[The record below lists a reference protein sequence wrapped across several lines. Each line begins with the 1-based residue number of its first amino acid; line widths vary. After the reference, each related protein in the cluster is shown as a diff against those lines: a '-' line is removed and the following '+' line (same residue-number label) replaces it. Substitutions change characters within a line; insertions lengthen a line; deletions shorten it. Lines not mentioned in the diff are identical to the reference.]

1 MKPVKTIIL
10 FIALILATCVAEAA
24 PYYFS
29 RYQVESGLSNN
40 TVICS
45 MQDRMGFLWFGT
57 KDGLNRFDG
66 YTFKIFREDAL
77 NPNSLKS
84 NFIHTLAEDK
94 KGRMW
99 VGTDRGLFIYSPLT
113 ESFKLLKGCPTE
125 DVREIQI
132 DRNGNIWF
140 IAGFTLFKFDE
151 SRKKLTEFTTSNYFE
166 ATSISI
172 LKDGQIWVSSR
183 YGTLEQYRPSDQTFD
198 SYDVSFNSEPEA
210 SKWIEKISDTGKGSL
225 FIGTS
230 SQGVKLF
237 DISTRTYKN
246 ILTRNTD
253 NTEIFARNFM
263 HESGDCYW
271 IATESG
277 IYLYNI
283 RTGSA
288 ANIKKQY
295 NNPYSLSDNAVYTLC
310 KDREGGIWAG
320 TYFGGLNYYPR
331 QYNSFEKFFP
341 MVGENSL
348 GGNVVREIVQDKYS
362 NLWIGTEDAGL
373 NKLEAGS
380 MKFVHFKP
388 SGKPHD
394 IASTNIHG
402 LLLEGDSLW
411 VGTFENGLDLMDI
424 RTGKIIKHYSAGAGN
439 NSLKSNFIYS
449 IHRSRSGDI
458 FFCTSGGFFMYNR
471 KEDNFIHITGVPER
485 MFYSTML
492 EDSKGIFWLG
502 SYREGLYYYNP
513 RTGKKGSYTYQSDD
527 PQSLGNNRIN
537 RIFEDRKGSIWLATE
552 GGLCRMNPQT
562 GKFRR
567 FTTANGLP
575 SNLILSMLEDDEG
588 QLWVSTSRGL
598 AVFNP
603 ETGKIR
609 TYTKAHGLLSDQL
622 NYNSAFKDNSG
633 RMYFGS
639 VNGLVR
645 FRPTSFVK
653 NAYKPPVYIT
663 GFQIFGQEINVQ
675 NANSPLKES
684 ITFTKRIR
692 LTHEQSSFS
701 IDFSALS
708 YTSLNTT
715 EYAYKMEGLDNDW
728 TYLKTNRKAY
738 FTSLPPG
745 SYIFKVKAANNSG
758 VWNNEETHLEIE
770 IVPPLWKS
778 KWALIFYVL
787 LLFAL
792 VYLAIRTYHQ
802 RIKTKN
808 KRRLEIF
815 EHKKEKEIYQ
825 AKIEF
830 FTNVAHEI
838 RTPLTLIKGPMEKII
853 KRAEEVPQIKNNL
866 LIMQKN
872 TERLLNLTN
881 QLLDFRKTE
890 TKEFS
895 LNFVKADI
903 CELVRDN
910 YIRFKPAAEQKS
922 IRFMLEPPANKFF
935 AYIDVGAFDKI
946 MSNLINNAIKY
957 GSQTATI
964 QILPV
969 FEGDL
974 TFTILIKND
983 GYIIPWNMKEKIFD
997 TFYRMKI
1004 TENQP
1009 GSGLGLSISRSLTEL
1024 HKGNLELRPPQANC
1038 NVFAVTLPL
1047 HQQIEF
1053 NPIMS
1058 K

>member
-1 MKPVKTIIL
+1 MKPIKTTIL
-10 FIALILATCVAEAA
+10 LIALILARNASWAV

-45 MQDRMGFLWFGT
+45 MQDRKGFLWFGT

-66 YTFKIFREDAL
+66 YTFKIFREDAF
-77 NPNSLKS
+77 NPNSLES

-94 KGRMW
+94 KGNIW
-99 VGTDRGLFIYSPLT
+99 VGTDRGLFIYNPLM
-113 ESFKLLKGCPTE
+113 ESFSPLKGCPTE
-125 DVREIQI
+125 DVREVQI
-132 DRNGNIWF
+132 DNNGAIWF
-140 IAGFTLFKFDE
+140 IAGFTVFNYDPNK
-151 SRKKLTEFTTSNYFE
+151 KKLIEFNTGEYFE

-172 LKDGQIWVSSR
+172 LKDGQLWVSSR
-183 YGTLEQYRPSDQTFD
+183 YGTLELYQPSKQTFE
-198 SYDVSFNSEPEA
+198 SYDVSLNSPPES
-210 SKWIEKISDTGKGSL
+210 SKWIEKIFDTGKGSIL
-225 FIGTS
+225 IGTS
-230 SQGVKLF
+230 NQGVKLF
-237 DISTRTYKN
+237 DIKSRTYKS
-246 ILTRNTD
+246 ILRRNAD
-253 NTEIFARNFM
+253 NTEIFARNFL
-263 HESGDCYW
+263 HESGDQYW

-277 IYLYNI
+277 IYLYNL
-283 RTGSA
+283 RTGTST
-288 ANIKKQY
+288 NIKKQY

-331 QYNSFEKFFP
+331 QYNTFEKFFP
-341 MVGENSL
+341 MVGENSI
-348 GGNVVREIVQDKYS
+348 GGNVVREIVQDKYG
-362 NLWIGTEDAGL
+362 NFWIGTEDAGL
-373 NKLEAGS
+373 NKMNARS
-380 MKFVHFKP
+380 TAFQHFKP
-388 SGKPHD
+388 SGRKGD

-402 LLLEGDSLW
+402 LLLQGDSLW
-411 VGTFENGLDLMDI
+411 VGTFESGLDLMDI
-424 RTGKIIKHYSAGAGN
+424 RTGKIFKHYSAGEGKNA
-439 NSLKSNFIYS
+439 LKSNFIYS
-449 IHRSRSGDI
+449 IHRSRSGDT
-458 FFCTSGGFFMYNR
+458 FFCTSGGFFKYNR
-471 KEDNFIHITGVPER
+471 EQDNFIHIKDVPEH

-492 EDSKGIFWLG
+492 EDKEGTFWLG
-502 SYREGLYYYNP
+502 SYREGIYYFNP
-513 RTGKKGSYTYQSDD
+513 RTGKKGSYTYQSNDAH
-527 PQSLGNNRIN
+527 SLSNNRIN
-537 RIFEDRKGSIWLATE
+537 RIIEDRLGDIWIATE
-552 GGLCRMNPQT
+552 GGLCKMNPKT

-575 SNLILSMLEDDEG
+575 SNLILSMLEDEEG

-598 AVFNP
+598 AVFNK
-603 ETGKIR
+603 ETERIK

-622 NYNSAFKDNSG
+622 NYNSAFKDKSG

-645 FRPTSFVK
+645 FNPVSFIK
-653 NAYKPPVYIT
+653 NNYKPPVYIT
-663 GFQIFGQEINVQ
+663 GFQIYDQEINVHNQ
-675 NANSPLKES
+675 DSPLKES
-684 ITFTKRIR
+684 ITFTKKIK

-715 EYAYKMEGLDNDW
+715 EYAYKMEGLDNVW

-745 SYIFKVKAANNSG
+745 HYVFKVKAANNNG
-758 VWNNEETHLEIE
+758 VWNEGETQLEIE

-778 KWALIFYVL
+778 HWAFIFYIFML
-787 LLFAL
+787 ITL
-792 VYLAIRTYHQ
+792 VYMAIRSYHQ
-802 RIKTKN
+802 RIRTKN
-808 KRRLEIF
+808 KRRLEVF

-838 RTPLTLIKGPMEKII
+838 RTPLTLIKGPMEKVI

-890 TKEFS
+890 TSEFS
-895 LNFVKADI
+895 LNFVKTDI

-910 YIRFKPAAEQKS
+910 YIRFKPAAEQK
-922 IRFMLEPPANKFF
+922 RMRLVLELPQSKFF
-935 AYIDVGAFDKI
+935 AYIDVEAFTKI
-946 MSNLINNAIKY
+946 MSNLINNAVKY
-957 GSQTATI
+957 GLRTAII
-964 QILPV
+964 QVLPV
-969 FEGDL
+969 HEGDPA
-974 TFTILIKND
+974 FTILIKND
-983 GYIIPWNMKEKIFD
+983 GYIIPWNMREKIFD
-997 TFYRMKI
+997 TFYRMKT

-1009 GSGLGLSISRSLTEL
+1009 GSGLGLSISRSLAEL
-1024 HKGNLELRPPQANC
+1024 HKGTLELKPTEADYNI
-1038 NVFAVTLPL
+1038 FSVTLPL
-1047 HQQIEF
+1047 HQQFEF

>member
-1 MKPVKTIIL
+1 MEPIKTIIL
-10 FIALILATCVAEAA
+10 FIALIFAESVSAA
-24 PYYFS
+24 VPYYFS

-40 TVICS
+40 TLICS
-45 MQDRMGFLWFGT
+45 MQDQKGFLWFGT

-77 NPNSLKS
+77 NPNSLES

-94 KGRMW
+94 AGNIW
-99 VGTDRGLFIYSPLT
+99 VGTDRGLFIYSALT
-113 ESFKLLKGCPTE
+113 ESFKPLKGCPTE
-125 DVREIQI
+125 DVREVQI
-132 DRNGNIWF
+132 DRNGAVWF
-140 IAGFTLFKFDE
+140 IAGFTVFHYDTN
-151 SRKKLTEFTTSNYFE
+151 SKKLIEYKTEDYFE

-172 LKDGQIWVSSR
+172 LEDGQVWISSR
-183 YGTLEQYRPSDQTFD
+183 YGTLELYQASQQTFE
-198 SYDVSFNSEPEA
+198 SYNVSQNSTPES
-210 SKWIEKISDTGKGSL
+210 SKWIEKIFDTGKGSIL
-225 FIGTS
+225 IGTS
-230 SQGVKLF
+230 NQGVKLF
-237 DISTRTYKN
+237 DIKSKTYKS
-246 ILTRNTD
+246 ILRRNAD
-253 NTEIFARNFM
+253 NTEIFARNFL
-263 HESGDCYW
+263 HVSGDHYW

-283 RTGSA
+283 LTGTSI
-288 ANIKKQY
+288 NIKKQY

-310 KDREGGIWAG
+310 KDKEGGVWAG

-341 MVGENSL
+341 MVGENSI

-373 NKLEAGS
+373 NKMNAGTT
-380 MKFVHFKP
+380 KFRHFKP
-388 SGKPHD
+388 SGRPGD

-402 LLLEGDSLW
+402 LLLEGDTLW
-411 VGTFENGLDLMDI
+411 IGTFENGLDLMDI
-424 RTGKIIKHYSAGAGN
+424 RTGKIFKHYSAAAGK

-449 IHRSRSGDI
+449 IHRSRSGEI
-458 FFCTSGGFFMYNR
+458 FFCTSGGFFKYNR
-471 KEDNFIHITGVPER
+471 KQDNFIHIREVPEH

-492 EDSKGIFWLG
+492 EDTEGTFWLG
-502 SYREGLYYYNP
+502 SYREGLYYFNP
-513 RTGKKGSYTYQSDD
+513 RTGKKGSYTYQSND
-527 PQSLGNNRIN
+527 PHSLSNNRIN
-537 RIFEDRKGSIWLATE
+537 RIIEDRLGAIWIATE
-552 GGLCRMNPQT
+552 GGLCKMNSKT

-598 AVFNP
+598 AVFNKQT
-603 ETGKIR
+603 EKIK

-639 VNGLVR
+639 VNGLIR
-645 FRPTSFVK
+645 FNPASFIK
-653 NAYKPPVYIT
+653 NTYKPPVYIT
-663 GFQIFGQEINVQ
+663 GFQIYDQEINVHNQ
-675 NANSPLKES
+675 DSPLKES
-684 ITFTKRIR
+684 IAFTKKIK

-715 EYAYKMEGLDNDW
+715 EYAYKMEGLDNVW

-745 SYIFKVKAANNSG
+745 NYVFKVKAANNNG
-758 VWNNEETHLEIE
+758 IWNDGETSLEIE

-778 KWALIFYVL
+778 NGALVFYVL
-787 LLFAL
+787 VLIGL
-792 VYLAIRTYHQ
+792 VYLAIRNYHQ

-808 KRRLEIF
+808 KRRLEVF

-910 YIRFKPAAEQKS
+910 YIRFKPAAEQKN
-922 IRFMLEPPANKFF
+922 IQFLLELPRSKFF
-935 AYIDVGAFDKI
+935 AYIDIEAFAKI
-946 MSNLINNAIKY
+946 MSNMINNAVKY
-957 GSQTATI
+957 GSQTAII

-969 FEGDL
+969 FEGDP

-983 GYIIPWNMKEKIFD
+983 GYIVPWNMREKIFD
-997 TFYRMKI
+997 TFYRMKT

-1009 GSGLGLSISRSLTEL
+1009 GSGLGLSISRSLAEL
-1024 HKGNLELRPPQANC
+1024 HKGTLELRQVEADYNI
-1038 NVFAVTLPL
+1038 FAVTLPL